1 MAQRRSAASLP
12 SRYTPS
18 RNAPSS
24 GGAGLLERLFHLS
37 RFDTNAR
44 TEVLAG
50 LSTFLVMAYIIAVN
64 PIILNL
70 GGGGLEIRQV
80 ATVTC
85 LVAGVMT
92 ILMGLYANMAIAIA
106 PGLGINA
113 IVSFT
118 LVGSLGLSFPEAMGV
133 IVTEGIVATIL
144 VLAGVRRYVLD
155 LVPFVLKQAIAVGIG
170 FFILFIGLRNAGI
183 AITTTDGMPTL
194 AALDTWPIFVAL
206 VGLLVTLV
214 LMARGFRTGI
224 LLGIVIATIVAFIV
238 PGDVATFPEEPFA
251 GPDFGLLGQFS
262 FTYWSTLGGLTAVL
276 VVFSILLADF
286 FDTMGTLIG
295 VGNRAGYLD
304 RNGQLPDAQKPLLVD
319 SVAAIAGGAASASS
333 ATSYIESLAGVEA
346 GGRTGLVSVTTGVLF
361 LLALPF
367 VNLVT
372 AIPGVA
378 TAPALIIVGIL
389 MASVLTDTE
398 AGSGRRIDL
407 SDLEIGV
414 PVVLTI
420 LVMPLTYNITNGI
433 GVGFVS
439 YVLIKVARG
448 KAAKVPVGLYVV
460 AAAFLVYF
468 LRWALFDAKF

>member
-12 SRYTPS
+12 SRNTPS

-24 GGAGLLERLFHLS
+24 GAAGLLERLFHLS
-37 RFDTNAR
+37 RFDTNVR

-144 VLAGVRRYVLD
+144 VLAGIRRYVLD

-214 LMARGFRTGI
+214 LMARGFRAGI

-304 RNGQLPDAQKPLLVD
+304 RDGQMPDAQKPLLVD

>member
-1 MAQRRSAASLP
+1 MAQRRSAASTP
-12 SRYTPS
+12 SRNIPS

-37 RFDTNAR
+37 RFQTNVR

-133 IVTEGIVATIL
+133 IVTEGVVATIL

-194 AALDTWPIFVAL
+194 AALDTWPIFVAI

-214 LMARGFRTGI
+214 LMARGVRAGI
-224 LLGIVIATIVAFIV
+224 LLGIVIATVVAFIV
-238 PGDVATFPEEPFA
+238 PGDVATFPDDPFA

-304 RNGQLPDAQKPLLVD
+304 RSGQLPDAQKPLLVD

-460 AAAFLVYF
+460 AVAFLVYF
-468 LRWALFDAKF
+468 LRWALFDAQF

>member
-1 MAQRRSAASLP
+1 MAQRRPA
-12 SRYTPS
+12 TVPS
-18 RNAPSS
+18 RNAPSRSAPSS
-24 GGAGLLERLFHLS
+24 GGGDLLERLFHLS
-37 RFDTNAR
+37 QRKTNVR

-70 GGGGLEIRQV
+70 GGSGLEIRQV

-85 LVAGVMT
+85 LVAGIMT
-92 ILMGLYANMAIAIA
+92 IIMGLYANMAIAIA

-133 IVTEGIVATIL
+133 VVTEGIVATVL

-183 AITTTDGMPTL
+183 AITTEDGMPAL
-194 AALDTWPIFVAL
+194 AALDTWPIFVAI
-206 VGLLVTLV
+206 VGLLVTIV
-214 LMARGFRTGI
+214 LMARGFRAGI
-224 LLGIVIATIVAFIV
+224 LVGIVIATVVAFIV
-238 PGDVATFPEEPFA
+238 PGDVATFPDDPFA
-251 GPDFGLLGQFS
+251 GPDFGLLGAFS
-262 FTYWSTLGGLTAVL
+262 FNYWSTLGALTAIL
-276 VVFSILLADF
+276 VVFSLLLADF

-304 RNGQLPDAQKPLLVD
+304 KSGQMPNAQRPLLVD
-319 SVAAIAGGAASASS
+319 SVAAVAGGAASASS

-367 VNLVT
+367 VNLVS
-372 AIPGVA
+372 AIPAVA

-389 MASVLTDTE
+389 MASILTDTE
-398 AGSGRRIDL
+398 PGSGRRIDL

-420 LVMPLTYNITNGI
+420 LVMPLTFNITNGI

-439 YVLIKVARG
+439 YVLIKIARG
-448 KAAKVPVGLYVV
+448 KGAKVPIGLYVV
-460 AAAFLVYF
+460 AAAFLIYF

>member
-1 MAQRRSAASLP
+1 MSQRRPAMSVP
-12 SRYTPS
+12 SRGRPS
-18 RNAPSS
+18 PAS
-24 GGAGLLERLFHLS
+24 GNLPERLFRLS
-37 RFDTNAR
+37 EHRTTVR
-44 TEVLAG
+44 TELLAG

-64 PIILNL
+64 PLILNR
-70 GGGGLEIRQV
+70 GGTGLDITQV

-92 ILMGLYANMAIAIA
+92 ILMGLYANRAIAIA

-118 LVGSLGLSFPEAMGV
+118 LAGSLGLSYPEAMGV
-133 IVTEGIVATIL
+133 IVTQGLIATAL
-144 VLAGVRRYVLD
+144 VLLGVRRYVLD
-155 LVPFVLKQAIAVGIG
+155 LVPYVLKTAIAVGIG

-183 AITTTDGMPTL
+183 AIALEDGTPTL
-194 AALDTWPIFVAL
+194 AALDTWPIFVTV
-206 VGLLVTLV
+206 VGLLLTVV
-214 LMARGFRTGI
+214 LIARGVRAGI
-224 LLGIVIATIVAFIV
+224 LVGILTATVVAFLV
-238 PGDVATFPEEPFA
+238 PGDVATFPSDPLS
-251 GPDFGLLGQFS
+251 GPDFGLVGQFS
-262 FTYWSTLGGLTAVL
+262 FSYWTTLGGLTAVL

-304 RNGQLPDAQKPLLVD
+304 DRGQFRDAQKPLLVD
-319 SVAAIAGGAASASS
+319 SVAAVAGGATSASS

-346 GGRTGLVSVTTGVLF
+346 GGRTGLVAVTTGALF

-367 VNLVT
+367 VSLVS
-372 AIPGVA
+372 AIPAAA

-389 MASVLTDTE
+389 MAGALTQPET
-398 AGSGRRIDL
+398 GSGRRIDL
-407 SDLEIGV
+407 NDIEVGV

-420 LVMPLTYNITNGI
+420 LLMPLTFNITNGI
-433 GVGFVS
+433 GIGFIS

-448 KAAKVPVGLYVV
+448 KAAQVPLGLYVV

-468 LRWALFDAKF
+468 LRWALFDAQF

>member
-1 MAQRRSAASLP
+1 MAQRRPAIV
-12 SRYTPS
+12 PS
-18 RNAPSS
+18 RNPPSS
-24 GGAGLLERLFHLS
+24 GGGDLLERLFHLS
-37 RFDTNAR
+37 QRKTNVR
-44 TEVLAG
+44 TEILAG

-64 PIILNL
+64 PVILNL
-70 GGGGLEIRQV
+70 GGDGLEIRQV

-92 ILMGLYANMAIAIA
+92 IIMGLYANMAIAIA

-133 IVTEGIVATIL
+133 VVTEGIVATVL

-183 AITTTDGMPTL
+183 AITTADGMPAL
-194 AALDTWPIFVAL
+194 AALDTWPIFVAI

-214 LMARGFRTGI
+214 LMARGVRAGI
-224 LLGIVIATIVAFIV
+224 LLGIVIATVVAFIV
-238 PGDVATFPEEPFA
+238 PGDVATLPDEPFA
-251 GPDFGLLGQFS
+251 GPDFALLGAFS
-262 FTYWSTLGGLTAVL
+262 FDYWSTLGALTAIL
-276 VVFSILLADF
+276 VVFSLLLADF

-304 RNGQLPDAQKPLLVD
+304 TSGQMRGAQRPLLVD

-346 GGRTGLVSVTTGVLF
+346 GGRTGLVSVTTGALF

-367 VNLVT
+367 VNLVS
-372 AIPGVA
+372 AIPSAA

-389 MASVLTDTE
+389 MASALTDTE

-407 SDLEIGV
+407 SDLEISV

-439 YVLIKVARG
+439 YVLIKTARG
-448 KAAKVPVGLYVV
+448 EAARVPVGLYVV

>member
-1 MAQRRSAASLP
+1 MAHRRSAGSLP
-12 SRYTPS
+12 SRNAPS

-24 GGAGLLERLFHLS
+24 GTSGLLERLFHLS
-37 RFDTNAR
+37 RFDTNVR

-133 IVTEGIVATIL
+133 IVTEGIVATVL

-194 AALDTWPIFVAL
+194 AALDTWPIFVAI

-214 LMARGFRTGI
+214 LMARGFRAGI
-224 LLGIVIATIVAFIV
+224 LFGIVIATVVAFIV
-238 PGDVATFPEEPFA
+238 PGDVATFPDEPFA
-251 GPDFGLLGQFS
+251 GPDFGLLGEFS

-304 RNGQLPDAQKPLLVD
+304 RSGQMPGAQKPLLVD

-439 YVLIKVARG
+439 YVLIKIARG
-448 KAAKVPVGLYVV
+448 KASKVPVGLYVV

-468 LRWALFDAKF
+468 LRWALFDADF

>member
-1 MAQRRSAASLP
+1 MAQRSPAAP
-12 SRYTPS
+12 VPS
-18 RNAPSS
+18 RNQPAS
-24 GGAGLLERLFHLS
+24 GDGPLERLFRLTEH
-37 RFDTNAR
+37 RTNVR
-44 TEVLAG
+44 TELLAG

-92 ILMGLYANMAIAIA
+92 IIMGLYANMAIAIA

-133 IVTEGIVATIL
+133 VVTEGIVATVL

-155 LVPFVLKQAIAVGIG
+155 LVPYVLKQAIAVGIG

-183 AITTTDGMPTL
+183 AITTADGMPTL
-194 AALDTWPIFVAL
+194 AALNTWPIFVA
-206 VGLLVTLV
+206 VIGLLVTIV
-214 LMARGFRTGI
+214 LMARGVRAGI
-224 LLGIVIATIVAFIV
+224 LIGIVVATVVAFIV
-238 PGDVATFPEEPFA
+238 PGDVATFPDDPFA

-262 FTYWSTLGGLTAVL
+262 FSYWSTLGFLTGVL

-295 VGNRAGYLD
+295 VGNRAGYVDD
-304 RNGQLPDAQKPLLVD
+304 RGQLRDAQKPLLVD
-319 SVAAIAGGAASASS
+319 SVAAIAGGASSASS

-367 VNLVT
+367 VNLVA

-378 TAPALIIVGIL
+378 TAPALIVVGIL
-389 MASVLTDTE
+389 MASVLTESE
-398 AGSGRRIDL
+398 AGTGRRIDL
-407 SDLEIGV
+407 SNLEIGV

-439 YVLIKVARG
+439 YALIKVARG
-448 KAAKVPVGLYVV
+448 HARQVPVGLYIV

-468 LRWALFDAKF
+468 LRWALFDAQF